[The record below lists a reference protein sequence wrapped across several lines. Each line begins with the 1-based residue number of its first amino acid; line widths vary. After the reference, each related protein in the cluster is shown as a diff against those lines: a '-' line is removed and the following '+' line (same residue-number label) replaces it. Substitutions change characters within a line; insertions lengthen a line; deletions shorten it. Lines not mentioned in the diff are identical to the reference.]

1 MNHALINIKFILP
14 AVIHKN
20 YFKLM
25 IDLVSLHNRGENEI
39 YKFISKILEEFINEH
54 KIYT

>member
-1 MNHALINIKFILP
+1 MNHALINIKFILL

-20 YFKLM
+20 YFELM

-39 YKFISKILEEFINEH
+39 YKFISKILEEFIN
-54 KIYT
+54 